1 MVRTKEKAL
10 LLWLSQ
16 DDRLFIAKS
25 AASIQA
31 ATGQRASASSLIRAL
46 IANYRQQVNDD
57 PRLLDKAV
65 MQHHR

>member
-16 DDRLFIAKS
+16 DDRQFIAKN
-25 AASIQA
+25 AASIQS

-57 PRLLDKAV
+57 PSLLDKGV
-65 MQHHR
+65 MRHHR